1 MDIKELLEAEVVDQ
15 LEGLR
20 DLTLGTEEYKTTVDN
35 IVKLTDRVID
45 IEKLESEND
54 EKAASREI
62 ENDFRLKQMD
72 EDRKDRWMRNG
83 ITVASIVIPTIVTIW
98 GTFKTLKFEETGT
111 ITTSMGR
118 GFVNKLLPKK

>member
-62 ENDFRLKQMD
+62 EKDFKLKQMD
-72 EDRKDRWMRNG
+72 EDRKDRWVRNG
-83 ITVASIVIPTIVTIW
+83 ITAASIVIPTVVTIW